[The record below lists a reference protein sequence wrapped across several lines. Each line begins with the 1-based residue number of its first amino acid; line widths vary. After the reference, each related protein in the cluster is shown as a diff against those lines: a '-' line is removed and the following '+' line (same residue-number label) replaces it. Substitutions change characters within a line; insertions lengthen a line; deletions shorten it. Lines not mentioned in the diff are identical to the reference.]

1 MEWQGANLG
10 GWHVFRKTRSVRNCS
25 ACFSSLV
32 LAVVSY
38 VQLSEIRQMRDDMV
52 TLQRTTEVENQGLR
66 EELTSLQSEV
76 AQLDSSED
84 LAAIKQSISRLRL
97 QTLGIWVDDEPL
109 TSLQTSQIARARP
122 SAPIMPSLQT
132 GPGLWWEQ
140 YPDTVRTITQ
150 SDYGA
155 VWPFES
161 DEELLGCH
169 GGEVIVVVEGGD
181 LMVDPVS
188 PSLHDFTLDMAVFS
202 VFDASS
208 PELDAARDR
217 MTEEA
222 QSLCNVKVVR

>member
-1 MEWQGANLG
+1 MSFGKIG
-10 GWHVFRKTRSVRNCS
+10 VFVMALLTLAVII
-25 ACFSSLV
+25 

-52 TLQRTTEVENQGLR
+52 TLQRITEIEDQGIR
-66 EELTSLQSEV
+66 EELSSLRADV
-76 AQLDSSED
+76 AKLDASED

-97 QTLGIWVDDEPL
+97 QRLGIWVDDEPL
-109 TSLQTSQIARARP
+109 TSLQAPLIAQPGP

-132 GPGLWWEQ
+132 GPDLWWEQ

-161 DEELLGCH
+161 DEALLGCH

-208 PELDAARDR
+208 PELDTARDR
-217 MTEEA
+217 MIEEA